1 MPLVDG
7 KWRRDMKQVTL
18 AFCWPEAQGRKGV
31 CVCPEGVHHSPGFL
45 TTLEKQPGL
54 LEGMEVLGR
63 IVHLKSQGLLSL
75 YIFLSLAPIY
85 EGHAQ

>member
-1 MPLVDG
+1 MEERHEASDSGVLLAGGPG
-7 KWRRDMKQVTL
+7 K
-18 AFCWPEAQGRKGV
+18 KGCV
-31 CVCPEGVHHSPGFL
+31 CVYRGGASQSWLL